1 MAQYTI
7 AVVGAG
13 PAGLSAAARAAE
25 SGVSHILLEASPHP
39 ADTIFKYQVGKHVMA
54 EPNILPMRG
63 PLPFQAGSRESILS
77 AWDSQLE
84 TLKVNIRKGAEVT
97 AIKGSKGAFVLTLA
111 NKETIEAEYVILGI
125 GLQGNL
131 RKLGTAGEDLDG
143 VQYQLND
150 PAEFVDETIVVVGA
164 GDAAI
169 ENAVALSAQ
178 NRVIMIN
185 RNEEFA
191 RCKEGNL
198 TLITNSLK
206 EERLEC
212 RFGTKPESVEI
223 NTARATTGK
232 PLRFRL
238 KTANGAEAIECHRII
253 ARLGASAPR
262 KLIESFGIV
271 FPNADPSSVPQLTS
285 TYESN
290 VPGIYVVGAL
300 GGYPLIKQAINQ
312 GYEVVETICG
322 RPLAPA
328 DEPLLADKFSV
339 LPGKPSVNTV
349 LEQVCERIPLFAN
362 LTTLQ
367 LREFLLDSTILAPRE
382 GTVLFKRNDYTNTFF
397 SIFAGSVVIQPQ
409 DETKGKPITIGT
421 GDFFGEMSLIS
432 GRRRSATVVA
442 GKDCILI
449 ETPRRSMLRL
459 LASVPPVQKV
469 LDSVNLKRVVRSY
482 LAATLPEH
490 ELDFLVEGADL
501 KHYGANDVLF
511 KEGDPADGLYLIR
524 RGSVTVSRHVGDR
537 DVVLSYVPA
546 GNFVGEMALSS
557 LAPRSATVRAAVASE
572 AIVLNASHV
581 TEVMARNTVVRKKV
595 DVQQFDR
602 IRSNEAMV
610 TMGKGN
616 DLITFLVGQGIGEA
630 TDVLLIDESL
640 CIRCDNCETACA
652 STHHGTSRLNREA
665 GPNFGSIH
673 VPTSCRHCEHPHCM
687 KDCPPDAIRR
697 GANGEVFITDA
708 CIGCG
713 NCKSNCPYGV
723 IQMAYPKHGMAEHLV
738 ARVRDIFRGKGG
750 ESHDSHAKKAVKC
763 DMCHDLPGGAACVR
777 ACPTGAAIRVSPEAF
792 MRVTEQ

>member
-1 MAQYTI
+1 MAQFKI
-7 AVVGAG
+7 VVVGAG

-25 SGVSHILLEASPHP
+25 SGVSHVLLEASPHP
-39 ADTIFKYQVGKHVMA
+39 ADTIFKYQIGKHVMA
-54 EPNILPMRG
+54 EPSVLPMRG
-63 PLPFQAGSRESILS
+63 ALPFEAGSRESILGG
-77 AWDSQLE
+77 WDKALE
-84 TLKVNIRKGAEVT
+84 SLKVNIRMNAEVT
-97 AIKGSKGAFVLTLA
+97 AITGDKGAFVVTLA
-111 NKETIEAEYVILGI
+111 NGEKIDAEYVILGI

-143 VQYQLND
+143 VQYTLND
-150 PAEFVDETIVVVGA
+150 PAEFLDETIVVVGA

-169 ENAVALSAQ
+169 ENAVALAAQ

-198 TLITNSLK
+198 TLITSSLR

-212 RFGTKPESVEI
+212 RFGTKAEAVEA
-223 NTARATTGK
+223 NAARETTGK
-232 PLRFRL
+232 PLRFHV
-238 KTANGAEAIECHRII
+238 KTAHGAEAIECHRII

-262 KLIESFGIV
+262 KLVESFGIQ
-271 FPNADPSSVPQLTS
+271 FPNKDPSAVPQLSS

-290 VPGIYVVGAL
+290 RAGIYVVGAL

-322 RPLAPA
+322 RPLEPA
-328 DEPLLADKFSV
+328 DEPLLADKFRV
-339 LPGKPSVNTV
+339 LPGKPSVNQV
-349 LEQVCERIPLFAN
+349 LADVCARIPLFAD

-397 SIFAGSVVIQPQ
+397 SIFSGTVVIQPP
-409 DETKGKPITIGT
+409 EEGKGKPITIGV

-449 ETPRRSMLRL
+449 ETPPRSMLRL
-459 LASVPPVQKV
+459 LASVPPVQRV

-490 ELDFLVEGADL
+490 ELDYLVEGAEL
-501 KHYGANDVLF
+501 KHYNANDVLF
-511 KEGDPADGLYLIR
+511 KEGDEADGLYLIR
-524 RGSVTVSRHVGDR
+524 RGSVTVSRHVDDR

-557 LAPRSATVRAAVASE
+557 TAPRSATVRAAVSSE
-572 AIVLNASHV
+572 AVVLAAARV

-595 DVQQFDR
+595 DAQQFDR

-652 STHHGTSRLNREA
+652 STHNGTSRLNREA

-723 IQMAYPKHGMAEHLV
+723 IQMAYPTHGLTDRV
-738 ARVRDIFRGKGG
+738 IARVRDVFRKDHG
-750 ESHDSHAKKAVKC
+750 HDSHAKKAVKC
-763 DMCHDLPGGAACVR
+763 DMCKDLKGGAACVR

-792 MRVTEQ
+792 MKVAEH

>member
-1 MAQYTI
+1 MAQFKI
-7 AVVGAG
+7 VVVGAG

-25 SGVSHILLEASPHP
+25 SGVSHVLLEASPHP
-39 ADTIFKYQVGKHVMA
+39 ADTIFKYQIGKHVMA
-54 EPNILPMRG
+54 EPNVLPMRG
-63 PLPFQAGSRESILS
+63 ALPFEAGSRESILGG
-77 AWDSQLE
+77 WDTALAS
-84 TLKVNIRKGAEVT
+84 LKVNIRMNAEVT
-97 AIKGSKGAFVLTLA
+97 SITGEKGAFEVTLA
-111 NKETIEAEYVILGI
+111 NGEKLDAEYIILGI

-131 RKLGTAGEDLDG
+131 RKLGTAGEDMDG
-143 VQYQLND
+143 VQYTLND
-150 PAEFVDETIVVVGA
+150 PAEFLDETIVVVGA

-169 ENAVALSAQ
+169 ENAVALAAQ

-198 TLITNSLK
+198 TLITSSLR

-212 RFGTKPESVEI
+212 RFGTKAESVEA
-223 NTARATTGK
+223 NAARETTGK
-232 PLRFRL
+232 PLRFHV
-238 KTANGAEAIECHRII
+238 KTAHGAEAIECHRII

-262 KLIESFGIV
+262 KLVESFGIQ
-271 FPNADPSSVPQLTS
+271 FPNKDPSAVPQLSS

-290 VPGIYVVGAL
+290 RAGIYVVGAL

-322 RPLAPA
+322 RPLEPA
-328 DEPLLADKFSV
+328 DEPLLADKFRV
-339 LPGKPSVNTV
+339 LPGKPSVSQV
-349 LEQVCERIPLFAN
+349 LADVCARIPLFAD

-397 SIFAGSVVIQPQ
+397 SIFSGTVVIQPP
-409 DETKGKPITIGT
+409 EEGKGKPITIGV

-459 LASVPPVQKV
+459 LASVPPVQRV

-490 ELDFLVEGADL
+490 ELDYLVEGAEL
-501 KHYGANDVLF
+501 KHYNANDVLF
-511 KEGDPADGLYLIR
+511 KEGDEADGLYLIR
-524 RGSVTVSRHVGDR
+524 RGSVTVSRHVDDR

-557 LAPRSATVRAAVASE
+557 TAPRSATVRAAVSSE
-572 AIVLNASHV
+572 AIVLTAGRV

-595 DVQQFDR
+595 DAQQFDR

-652 STHHGTSRLNREA
+652 STHNGTSRLNREA
-665 GPNFGSIH
+665 GPELRQHSRTDLMPSLRAPALHERLSARCNPS
-673 VPTSCRHCEHPHCM
+673 
-687 KDCPPDAIRR
+687 RR
-697 GANGEVFITDA
+697 QWRSVYHR
-708 CIGCG
+708 CL
-713 NCKSNCPYGV
+713 
-723 IQMAYPKHGMAEHLV
+723 HRL
-738 ARVRDIFRGKGG
+738 R
-750 ESHDSHAKKAVKC
+750 
-763 DMCHDLPGGAACVR
+763 
-777 ACPTGAAIRVSPEAF
+777 
-792 MRVTEQ
+792 

>member
-1 MAQYTI
+1 
-7 AVVGAG
+7 
-13 PAGLSAAARAAE
+13 
-25 SGVSHILLEASPHP
+25 
-39 ADTIFKYQVGKHVMA
+39 MA

-77 AWDSQLE
+77 GWDTQLE
-84 TLKVNIRKGAEVT
+84 ALKVNIRKGSEVT
-97 AIKGSKGAFVLTLA
+97 AIKGQKGAFVLTLA

-131 RKLGTAGEDLDG
+131 RKLGTDGEDLEG

-198 TLITNSLK
+198 TLITNSVK

-238 KTANGAEAIECHRII
+238 KTSKGAEAIECHRII

-271 FPNADPSSVPQLTS
+271 FPNTDPSSVPQLSS

-290 VPGIYVVGAL
+290 IPGIYVVGAL

-382 GTVLFKRNDYTNTFF
+382 GTVLFKRNDYTNTFY
-397 SIFAGSVVIQPQ
+397 SIFAGTVVIQPQ
-409 DETKGKPITIGT
+409 DESKGKPISITT

-449 ETPRRSMLRL
+449 ETPRR
-459 LASVPPVQKV
+459 
-469 LDSVNLKRVVRSY
+469 LD
-482 LAATLPEH
+482 AAAAG
-490 ELDFLVEGADL
+490 VSAARAEGARL
-501 KHYGANDVLF
+501 
-511 KEGDPADGLYLIR
+511 
-524 RGSVTVSRHVGDR
+524 
-537 DVVLSYVPA
+537 
-546 GNFVGEMALSS
+546 
-557 LAPRSATVRAAVASE
+557 
-572 AIVLNASHV
+572 
-581 TEVMARNTVVRKKV
+581 
-595 DVQQFDR
+595 
-602 IRSNEAMV
+602 
-610 TMGKGN
+610 
-616 DLITFLVGQGIGEA
+616 GQP
-630 TDVLLIDESL
+630 
-640 CIRCDNCETACA
+640 ET
-652 STHHGTSRLNREA
+652 
-665 GPNFGSIH
+665 
-673 VPTSCRHCEHPHCM
+673 
-687 KDCPPDAIRR
+687 
-697 GANGEVFITDA
+697 
-708 CIGCG
+708 
-713 NCKSNCPYGV
+713 
-723 IQMAYPKHGMAEHLV
+723 
-738 ARVRDIFRGKGG
+738 
-750 ESHDSHAKKAVKC
+750 
-763 DMCHDLPGGAACVR
+763 GGAQLSRSHPAR
-777 ACPTGAAIRVSPEAF
+777 A
-792 MRVTEQ
+792 